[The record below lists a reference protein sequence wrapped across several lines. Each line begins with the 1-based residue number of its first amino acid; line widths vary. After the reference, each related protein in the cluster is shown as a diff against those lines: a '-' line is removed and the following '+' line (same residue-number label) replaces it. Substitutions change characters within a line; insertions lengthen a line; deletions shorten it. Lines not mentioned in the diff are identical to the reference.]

1 MELFQIKLVVELMV
15 KNWNQLLSKFI
26 FLIIKERYNFILITS
41 ADH

>member
-26 FLIIKERYNFILITS
+26 FLHKHLEGNL
-41 ADH
+41 